1 MTGPKREP
9 AEWITRLKKQY
20 GEPDDV
26 VARTNAVKGYD
37 DTDPMTGDDVD
48 VDVEYDGD
56 DDGVEGGNEGV
67 QVEQSG
73 ESDRDLTEEP
83 LEDDVV
89 DDPGDEQFDERPDV
103 DGDDLRV
110 VDLDDAGDSVEDVK
124 TSGKGEGGPRRF
136 NPWVASGFGAAAVIA
151 TVVTLVIGSATSR
164 DAEPAP
170 MSPSPVAK
178 PAPGPPPVSQASAAV
193 DGPLHFTATSA
204 CDRLPGS
211 TPSQLLADP
220 NSDAPWVCA
229 TDTPGEFV
237 TLVLDRPARITAV
250 AITPGAVIKGNSAN
264 QADPWPQ
271 YRVVKRV
278 QWGFN
283 DTANTVRPQDTQLT
297 HGEVRMAMPSILTT
311 VVIVLIQETSRPPR
325 IAAPA
330 TAVPKPVNGDFLG
343 PILGGA
349 GLPAT
354 NDQGPAPEEDRPD
367 PSDGKFAIS
376 SIRLIGHE
384 V

>member
-1 MTGPKREP
+1 VTGPQREP

-20 GEPDDV
+20 GAPDDV
-26 VARTNAVKGYD
+26 VARTSAGTGYD
-37 DTDPMTGDDVD
+37 DTDPVTGDGVD
-48 VDVEYDGD
+48 DEYYGD
-56 DDGVEGGNEGV
+56 DDGDEGV
-67 QVEQSG
+67 DQVG
-73 ESDRDLTEEP
+73 VSDRDQADAP
-83 LEDDVV
+83 LEDDDVV
-89 DDPGDEQFDERPDV
+89 DDPDDEQFDGPADV
-103 DGDDLRV
+103 GGGDGELRL
-110 VDLDDAGDSVEDVK
+110 VDLDDAGDSDDDE
-124 TSGKGEGGPRRF
+124 TSGKGGGVPRRF
-136 NPWVASGFGAAAVIA
+136 NPWVASGFGVAAVIA
-151 TVVTLVIGSATSR
+151 TIVTLVIGSVTSR

-170 MSPSPVAK
+170 TSPSPVAK
-178 PAPGPPPVSQASAAV
+178 PAPGPPPVSQVSAAA
-193 DGPLHFTATSA
+193 DGPLHFTATSS

-211 TPSQLLADP
+211 TPAQLLADP

-229 TDTPGEFV
+229 TDTPGEYV

-283 DTANTVRPQDTQLT
+283 DTANTAKPQDTQLT

-311 VVIVLIQETSRPPR
+311 VVTVLIQETARPPR
-325 IAAPA
+325 VATPA
-330 TAVPKPVNGDFLG
+330 TAVPKPANGDFLG
-343 PILGGA
+343 PILGGGS

-354 NDQGPAPEEDRPD
+354 NDQGPAPDEDRPD

>member
-1 MTGPKREP
+1 MTSPKREP

-20 GEPDDV
+20 GAPDNV
-26 VARTNAVKGYD
+26 VARTDYD
-37 DTDPMTGDDVD
+37 DTDPMPGEGVDDEYDTDGDVD
-48 VDVEYDGD
+48 EA
-56 DDGVEGGNEGV
+56 V
-67 QVEQSG
+67 QVD
-73 ESDRDLTEEP
+73 ESDQDQTDEP
-83 LEDDVV
+83 LEDDAV
-89 DDPGDEQFDERPDV
+89 DEPADV
-103 DGDDLRV
+103 DGDAGELRV
-110 VDLDDAGDSVEDVK
+110 VDLDDGDEDAEINHR
-124 TSGKGEGGPRRF
+124 TSDKGEGVARRF
-136 NPWVASGFGAAAVIA
+136 NPWVASGFGAVAVIA
-151 TVVTLVIGSATSR
+151 TIVTLVIGSATSR
-164 DAEPAP
+164 DAAP
-170 MSPSPVAK
+170 SPTPPSPVAK

-193 DGPLHFTATSA
+193 DGPLHFTATSS

-211 TPSQLLADP
+211 TPAQLLADP

-229 TDTPGEFV
+229 TDTPGEYV

-283 DTANTVRPQDTQLT
+283 DTANTAKPQDTQLT

-311 VVIVLIQETSRPPR
+311 VVTVLIQETARPPR
-325 IAAPA
+325 VAPSA
-330 TAVPKPVNGDFLG
+330 TAVPKPANGDFLG
-343 PILGGA
+343 PILGGGS

-354 NDQGPAPEEDRPD
+354 NDQGAAPDEDRPD